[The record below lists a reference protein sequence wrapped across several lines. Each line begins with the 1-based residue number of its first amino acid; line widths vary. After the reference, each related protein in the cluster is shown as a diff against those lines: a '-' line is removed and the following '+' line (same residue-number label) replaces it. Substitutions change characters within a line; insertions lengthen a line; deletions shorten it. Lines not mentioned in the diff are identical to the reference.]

1 MPPGGVRHSGRIPEE
16 IAIVLLGSDTDDREF
31 TEQTKTVVLTRHGA
45 GIISKHKLAP
55 DQEMIIRCLGTNKE
69 GEVRVVGQIGSQSE
83 GYIYGVVFLDPRI
96 ELWELKF
103 PPLPESEKEANLI
116 SLECNSCR
124 DREVVDLD
132 DLELDV
138 IAINQGIVRN
148 CKHCRVSTVWKP
160 AQGETNGKLISTKTE
175 QKPEPEVT
183 PILGAHPENRRRYVR
198 TTVNLAACIR
208 CPGLNDRIVVCESM
222 SLGGLGFR
230 SRERYFEKSMI
241 EVAVP
246 YSPRTPSIFVPAQ
259 IVYVRGLP
267 EGRDVSHGVAYMRLP
282 KDLRE
287 I

>member
-1 MPPGGVRHSGRIPEE
+1 MPPGGVRHSGRIPKEF
-16 IAIVLLGSDTDDREF
+16 AIVLLGSDTDGREF
-31 TEQTKTVVLTRHGA
+31 SEQTKTVVLTRHGA
-45 GIISKHKLAP
+45 GIVSRHKLAP

-103 PPLPESEKEANLI
+103 PPLSESESEASLTL
-116 SLECNSCR
+116 LECSSCR
-124 DREVVDLD
+124 DREMIHLD

-138 IAINQGIVRN
+138 LAINQGIVRN
-148 CKHCRVSTVWKP
+148 CKHCRGSTVWNL
-160 AQGETNGKLISTKTE
+160 AQDETKGKIIPIETK
-175 QKPEPEVT
+175 QKPEPEAA
-183 PILGAHPENRRRYVR
+183 PILSARLENRRRHVR
-198 TTVNLAACIR
+198 RTVNLAAAIR
-208 CPGLNDRIVVCESM
+208 YPGFDERIVICENM
-222 SLGGLGFR
+222 SLGGLCFR

-246 YSPRTPSIFVPAQ
+246 YSPGTPSTFVPAQ
-259 IVYVRGLP
+259 IVYVLELPRG
-267 EGRDVSHGVAYMRLP
+267 RNFRYGVAYMRSA